1 MKTTSRIPDPP
12 RKPADSL
19 PVNVDADRL
28 TFGSAPT
35 SAFSMSFMRTLRVS
49 ETGLNALPP
58 GFGLFSL
65 RNVVPLGDRAPASM
79 LRRGRHG
86 GGAAARY
93 ARAGTITASCSA
105 RAAPS
110 RTESANRR

>member
-1 MKTTSRIPDPP
+1 MTTTSRNPKRQP
-12 RKPADSL
+12 KPADSM

-58 GFGLFSL
+58 GFGRFSL
-65 RNVVPLGDRAPASM
+65 RNVALLGRRAPASM
-79 LRRGRHG
+79 LRRGG
-86 GGAAARY
+86 VALPIY
-93 ARAGTITASCSA
+93 Q
-105 RAAPS
+105 
-110 RTESANRR
+110 